1 MYQKFGLD
9 KNIFAR
15 VLSEALS
22 KGGTFADIYFQYS
35 LSSSINMEE
44 DIIKNT
50 SESVSL
56 GLGVRVIDGDQT
68 GYAFTNDM
76 SLEKLLET
84 ARTASVIARSGKD
97 FPAINLN
104 EKQISRTLYDL
115 NKPLVSTEVPVQ
127 IELVKRGYYAAK
139 NYDSKIVKVS
149 AGLMSNLNYVTI
161 ANSEGLL
168 VSDVRPQIRLM
179 VSATANDG
187 TNKTTAMSNNGGRY
201 GLDFF
206 ENVEKPENIGRK
218 AAEESIILLS
228 AILAPSGEMP
238 VVLGSEE
245 SGVMIHEAMGHPLEA
260 DSIHNKTSV
269 LWNKFGE
276 VVANPNVTIYDN
288 AAIPF
293 YRGSLN
299 IDDEGW
305 ETDDLLLVEKGKLVG
320 FMNDYLSA
328 RQLGH
333 QRNGHGRRQSYQ
345 SIPIPR
351 MNNTILAPGGHTPD
365 EILSSVDKGIFAKTF
380 QGGMVNGTGK
390 FTFTV
395 NLGYMIENGKL
406 TQPIKNVTLI
416 GTNLE
421 ILKRIEMVGND
432 MGFFLGTCGKQGQSV
447 SVTAGTP
454 TLKISQMT
462 VGGSNG

>member
-1 MYQKFGLD
+1 
-9 KNIFAR
+9 
-15 VLSEALS
+15 
-22 KGGTFADIYFQYS
+22 
-35 LSSSINMEE
+35 
-44 DIIKNT
+44 
-50 SESVSL
+50 
-56 GLGVRVIDGDQT
+56 
-68 GYAFTNDM
+68 
-76 SLEKLLET
+76 
-84 ARTASVIARSGKD
+84 
-97 FPAINLN
+97 
-104 EKQISRTLYDL
+104 
-115 NKPLVSTEVPVQ
+115 
-127 IELVKRGYYAAK
+127 
-139 NYDSKIVKVS
+139 
-149 AGLMSNLNYVTI
+149 
-161 ANSEGLL
+161 
-168 VSDVRPQIRLM
+168 
-179 VSATANDG
+179 
-187 TNKTTAMSNNGGRY
+187 
-201 GLDFF
+201 
-206 ENVEKPENIGRK
+206 
-218 AAEESIILLS
+218 
-228 AILAPSGEMP
+228 
-238 VVLGSEE
+238 
-245 SGVMIHEAMGHPLEA
+245 MIHEAMGHPLEA

-299 IDDEGW
+299 IDDEGM
-305 ETDDLLLVEKGKLVG
+305 ETQDLLLVDKGKLVG

-333 QRNGHGRRQSYQ
+333 KRNGHGRRQSYQ

-351 MNNTILAPGGHTPD
+351 MNNTVLAPGEHTPE
-365 EILSSVDKGIFAKTF
+365 EILSSVDKGIYAKTF

-390 FTFTV
+390 FTFSV

-421 ILKRIEMVGND
+421 ILKRIDMVGND

>member
-1 MYQKFGLD
+1 
-9 KNIFAR
+9 
-15 VLSEALS
+15 
-22 KGGTFADIYFQYS
+22 
-35 LSSSINMEE
+35 
-44 DIIKNT
+44 
-50 SESVSL
+50 
-56 GLGVRVIDGDQT
+56 
-68 GYAFTNDM
+68 
-76 SLEKLLET
+76 
-84 ARTASVIARSGKD
+84 
-97 FPAINLN
+97 
-104 EKQISRTLYDL
+104 
-115 NKPLVSTEVPVQ
+115 
-127 IELVKRGYYAAK
+127 
-139 NYDSKIVKVS
+139 
-149 AGLMSNLNYVTI
+149 
-161 ANSEGLL
+161 
-168 VSDVRPQIRLM
+168 
-179 VSATANDG
+179 
-187 TNKTTAMSNNGGRY
+187 
-201 GLDFF
+201 
-206 ENVEKPENIGRK
+206 
-218 AAEESIILLS
+218 
-228 AILAPSGEMP
+228 MP

-305 ETDDLLLVEKGKLVG
+305 ETEDLMLVDKGKLVG

-333 QRNGHGRRQSYQ
+333 KRNGHGRRQSYQ

-351 MNNTILAPGGHTPD
+351 MNNTVLAPGEHTPE
-365 EILSSVDKGIFAKTF
+365 EILSSVEKGIYAKTF

-390 FTFTV
+390 FTFSV

-421 ILKRIEMVGND
+421 ILKRIDMVGND

>member
-15 VLSEALS
+15 ILSEALS
-22 KGGTFADIYFQYS
+22 KGGDFADLFFQYS
-35 LSSSINMEE
+35 ISSSINMEE

-50 SESVSL
+50 SESISL
-56 GLGVRVIDGDQT
+56 GLGIRVIDGDQT
-68 GYAFTNDM
+68 GYAFSNDM

-97 FPAINLN
+97 FPAVNLN
-104 EKQISRTLYDL
+104 EKQVTHKLYDL
-115 NKPLVSTEVPVQ
+115 NQPLVSTEVPVQ

-149 AGLMSNLNYVTI
+149 AGLSSNLSYITI

-187 TNKTTAMSNNGGRY
+187 TSKTTAMSNSGGRY
-201 GLDFF
+201 GLNFF
-206 ENVEKPENIGRK
+206 ESIEQPENIGRK
-218 AAEESIILLS
+218 AAEEAIVLLT
-228 AILAPSGEMP
+228 AISAPSGEMP

-299 IDDEGW
+299 IDDEGM
-305 ETDDLLLVEKGKLVG
+305 ETQDLLLVDKGKLVG

-333 QRNGHGRRQSYQ
+333 KRNGHGRRQSYQ

-351 MNNTILAPGGHTPD
+351 MNNTVLAPGEHTPE
-365 EILSSVDKGIFAKTF
+365 EILSSVDKGIYAKTF

-390 FTFTV
+390 FTFSV

-421 ILKRIEMVGND
+421 ILKRIDMVGND